1 MLRISLTYFPK
12 TFTIGE
18 AMIVVQSIVL
28 YGLLTVAK
36 LLLVFSETDDDI
48 EFIHAIVTVSI
59 NIFYYTISNIP
70 S

>member
-1 MLRISLTYFPK
+1 
-12 TFTIGE
+12 
-18 AMIVVQSIVL
+18 MIVVQSIVL